1 MSQSVPVNVPSRKR
15 APERISPS
23 AIDTFCAACGL
34 DLSQHPETVVSR
46 EGPSR
51 STCPFSPMS
60 RLPLL
65 DVGPHACANSNDHQN
80 PNDPVHHLP
89 AQKRTFHWSIRE
101 ILAATDPS
109 LTLAVR
115 DIIVALKLSCFPES
129 HRASIS
135 GDGVLCPD
143 GTIITSSMDS
153 DNTPRL
159 DFSQTSEPE
168 YVLLASSA
176 VLALAV
182 REFAYQLL
190 HPAVTALARRHAQ
203 GKGRAALAPTHVS
216 CGAAGSFLTRDGVLT
231 DLSPSPAVALALST
245 LVLHRPRDLSPP
257 SAVMETP

>member
-1 MSQSVPVNVPSRKR
+1 MLQSVPVNVPSRKR

-23 AIDTFCAACGL
+23 PIDTFCAACGL
-34 DLSQHPETVVSR
+34 DLSQHPETEVSR

-65 DVGPHACANSNDHQN
+65 DVGPHAANSNDHRN
-80 PNDPVHHLP
+80 PNGPVHHLP

-129 HRASIS
+129 HRTSIS

-159 DFSQTSEPE
+159 GFSQTSEPE

-182 REFAYQLL
+182 REFAHQLL
-190 HPAVTALARRHAQ
+190 HPAVTAFARR
-203 GKGRAALAPTHVS
+203 GKGRAALAPAHVS

-231 DLSPSPAVALALST
+231 DLPPSPAVALALST